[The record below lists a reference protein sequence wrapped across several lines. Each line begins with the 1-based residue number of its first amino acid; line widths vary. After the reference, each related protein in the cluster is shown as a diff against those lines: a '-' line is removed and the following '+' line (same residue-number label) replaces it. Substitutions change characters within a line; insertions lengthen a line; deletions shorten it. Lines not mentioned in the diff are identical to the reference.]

1 MNDFGIFVLIFG
13 IILLFIPIL
22 AKVYGLELEIK
33 EGDCESAVKNVERNH
48 AVLKVLNWAS
58 VSLILI
64 GIVLII
70 IF

>member
-48 AVLKVLNWAS
+48 AVLKVLNWVS
-58 VSLILI
+58 VLLILI

>member
-22 AKVYGLELEIK
+22 AKIYGLELEIK
-33 EGDCESAVKNVERNH
+33 EGDCESAVKNVKRNH
-48 AVLKVLNWAS
+48 TVLKVLNW
-58 VSLILI
+58 VSILLILI